1 MGVPRSKS
9 LRRTG
14 AARHSGP
21 ANSWLIQCA
30 PGLASVLK
38 KEMVYVGALE
48 RKQEVFIKRQRN
60 HDLIFV
66 NHVKSDIGLKD
77 LRVAEVVLKCPIFGR
92 YKISQRQLQTL
103 AEALQEVG
111 PRRLVVQVAGKIF
124 DRRDISRWLE
134 KELTERDYLFDPEI
148 EDEVWMFCIDEAYYF
163 GIPIAKARQTEGRGE
178 RSEERHGSLPPTVAA
193 ALAFSGQPRDE
204 DVILDPVCGS
214 GTLLAEAAA
223 YAPGS
228 QLLGV
233 DIDAEGV
240 AVARS
245 NLAQLAKLKLYKG
258 DSRQLKAIAGFDA
271 CDISLALA
279 NFPFGVQFGDK
290 KTNAELYRQILEST
304 LAQAAPGRF
313 RAVLFTSDVESLRIA
328 LSGFSN
334 FETQDLFRVKVRGE
348 LATAVLIKR
357 KSK

>member
-1 MGVPRSKS
+1 
-9 LRRTG
+9 
-14 AARHSGP
+14 
-21 ANSWLIQCA
+21 
-30 PGLASVLK
+30 LK

-66 NHVKSDIGLKD
+66 NHVKSDVGLKD
-77 LRVAEVVLKCPIFGR
+77 LRVAEVVLKCPVFGR
-92 YKISQRQLQTL
+92 YKISQRQLQSL
-103 AEALQEVG
+103 ADALQEVG
-111 PRRLVVQVAGKIF
+111 PRRLVVQVAGKVF

-134 KELTERDYLFDPEI
+134 KELAARDYQFDPEI

-163 GIPIAKARQTEGRGE
+163 GIPIAKARHTDGRDE
-178 RSEERHGSLPPTVAA
+178 RSEERHGSLPPTIAA

-223 YAPGS
+223 YATGA

-233 DIDAEGV
+233 DIDPE
-240 AVARS
+240 AVVIAKA
-245 NLAQLAKLKLYKG
+245 NLAQLTSLKLYRG
-258 DSRQLKAIAGFDA
+258 DSRELKALAGFENS
-271 CDISLALA
+271 DISLMLA
-279 NFPFGVQFGDK
+279 NLPFGVQFGDK
-290 KTNAELYRQILEST
+290 KTNAELYRQILESA
-304 LAQAAPGRF
+304 LAQATPGRF
-313 RAVLFTSDVESLRIA
+313 RAVLFTSDVDSLRTA
-328 LSGFSN
+328 LSGFLN